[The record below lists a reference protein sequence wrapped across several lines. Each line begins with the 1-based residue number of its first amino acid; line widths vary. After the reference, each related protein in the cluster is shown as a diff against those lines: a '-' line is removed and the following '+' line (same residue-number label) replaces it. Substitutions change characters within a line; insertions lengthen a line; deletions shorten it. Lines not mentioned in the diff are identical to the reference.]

1 MEEVKKMAT
10 INIRGDIVGDNDK
23 WIYDWFDMAATCP
36 KDVKEI
42 LNTAE
47 ENEPI
52 EVLINSG
59 GGSVM
64 AGQEIYSALK
74 GNDRVTIKIQSLAGS
89 AAGVVAMAGRSQI
102 SPVAMIMIHNVS
114 MSGASGDYHDMQ
126 KNAEILKQMNT
137 ALATAFVEKSGRS
150 MDDILRLMDR
160 ETWLT
165 ANQCLE
171 YGFVD
176 EIISDQ
182 QAPAYTN
189 SYCGMWLTDEKRQ
202 LAIAEKKQKEAKEA
216 EAKEILEDLD
226 FYGV

>member
-1 MEEVKKMAT
+1 MAT
-10 INIRGDIVGDNDK
+10 INIRGDIVGDDDK

-42 LNTAE
+42 LNAAE
-47 ENEPI
+47 DNEPI

-89 AAGVVAMAGRSQI
+89 AAGVVAMAGKSQI

-137 ALATAFVEKSGRS
+137 ALAAAFVEKSGRP
-150 MDDILRLMDR
+150 MDNILKLMDR

-202 LAIAEKKQKEAKEA
+202 QAITEKKQKEAKEA

>member
-1 MEEVKKMAT
+1 MAT
-10 INIRGDIVGDNDK
+10 INIRGDIVGDDDK
-23 WIYDWFDMAATCP
+23 WIYDWFDMTATCP

-42 LNTAE
+42 LNAAE
-47 ENEPI
+47 DNEPI

-89 AAGVVAMAGRSQI
+89 AAGVVAMAGKSQI

-137 ALATAFVEKSGRS
+137 ALAAAFVEKSGRP
-150 MDDILRLMDR
+150 MDNILKLDSRQSL
-160 ETWLT
+160 
-165 ANQCLE
+165 
-171 YGFVD
+171 
-176 EIISDQ
+176 
-182 QAPAYTN
+182 
-189 SYCGMWLTDEKRQ
+189 KRNRRKQ
-202 LAIAEKKQKEAKEA
+202 KKQKRRKS
-216 EAKEILEDLD
+216 
-226 FYGV
+226 

>member
-1 MEEVKKMAT
+1 MAI
-10 INIRGDIVGDNDK
+10 INIRGDIVGNDDK
-23 WIYDWFDMAATCP
+23 WIYEWFDMDATCP
-36 KDVKEI
+36 RDVKDI
-42 LNTAE
+42 LEAAE

-74 GNDRVTIKIQSLAGS
+74 GNSRVTIKIQSMAGS
-89 AAGVVAMAGRSQI
+89 AAGVVAMAGRCLI

-126 KNAEILKQMNT
+126 KNAEILKQMNAAMAGAYT
-137 ALATAFVEKSGRS
+137 EKSGRPL
-150 MDDILRLMDR
+150 DEILRLMDR

-176 EIISDQ
+176 EIMTDQ
-182 QAPAYTN
+182 KPGILTNAY
-189 SYCGMWLTDEKRQ
+189 SGMWLTDEIRQ
-202 LAIAEKKQKEAKEA
+202 KAIKEKEERDKERNAL
-216 EAKEILEDLD
+216 LEDLD
-226 FYGV
+226 LYGI

>member
-1 MEEVKKMAT
+1 MAV
-10 INIRGDIVGDNDK
+10 INIRGDIVGNDDK
-23 WIYDWFDMAATCP
+23 WFYDWFGVEATSPRDITDILDAA
-36 KDVKEI
+36 
-42 LNTAE
+42 AE
-47 ENEPI
+47 GEEI

-64 AGQEIYSALK
+64 AGQEMYSALR

-89 AAGVVAMAGRSQI
+89 AAGVVTMAGKCLI

-126 KNAEILKQMNT
+126 KNAEILKQMNAAMAAAYT
-137 ALATAFVEKSGRS
+137 AKSGRPQ
-150 MDDILRLMDR
+150 DEILKLMDR

-176 EIISDQ
+176 GIMTEQ
-182 QAPAYTN
+182 QPVNLTN
-189 SYCGMWLTDEKRQ
+189 SYTGMWLTDELRQ
-202 LAIAEKKQKEAKEA
+202 KAVKEKALAEEQEKTKN
-216 EAKEILEDLD
+216 EILKDLD
-226 FYGV
+226 MYGV

>member
-1 MEEVKKMAT
+1 MAT
-10 INIRGDIVGDNDK
+10 INIRGDIVGDDDK

-89 AAGVVAMAGRSQI
+89 AAGVVAMAGKSQI

-114 MSGASGDYHDMQ
+114 MSD
-126 KNAEILKQMNT
+126 
-137 ALATAFVEKSGRS
+137 
-150 MDDILRLMDR
+150 
-160 ETWLT
+160 
-165 ANQCLE
+165 
-171 YGFVD
+171 
-176 EIISDQ
+176 
-182 QAPAYTN
+182 
-189 SYCGMWLTDEKRQ
+189 
-202 LAIAEKKQKEAKEA
+202 AEKCG
-216 EAKEILEDLD
+216 DLKAD
-226 FYGV
+226 EYSFSCSICRKIRKAYGQYLKAHGPGNLANGQSVLGIWFR